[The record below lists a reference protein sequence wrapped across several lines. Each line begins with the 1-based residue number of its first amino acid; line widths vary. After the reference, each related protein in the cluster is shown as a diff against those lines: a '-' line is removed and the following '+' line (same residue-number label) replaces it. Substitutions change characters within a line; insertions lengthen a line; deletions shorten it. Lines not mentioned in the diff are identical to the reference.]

1 MLHMCVWD
9 DSLRFAATKL
19 CPSSC
24 MQMQV
29 GSILLHITLDHVFLF
44 LTVHYLHESFSAALC
59 PDPVGIENGTVTFTS
74 NSIGDTATY
83 SCDPGFELIG
93 SAITTCTQVD
103 ANSAVF
109 QPVQPFCRR
118 EYTE

>member
-1 MLHMCVWD
+1 M
-9 DSLRFAATKL
+9 S
-19 CPSSC
+19 
-24 MQMQV
+24 Q
-29 GSILLHITLDHVFLF
+29 LLHANTGRFHLVTYNPGSCVSFLNCALF
-44 LTVHYLHESFSAALC
+44 ESCSAALC
-59 PDPVGIENGTVTFTS
+59 PDPVGIENGMVTFTS

-109 QPVQPFCRR
+109 QPVQSFCRR